1 MRPAARTWFLNDF
14 MKGGAREKRPPPG
27 VEKRMLIFLEKEG
40 YENLTNGPLCNWAV
54 CAGAGF
60 ACPLFSDAVEA
71 VSEPRGVRIVPWRA
85 RRDLN
90 PRPFPER
97 VSLTRPSG

>member
-1 MRPAARTWFLNDF
+1 MGHCVTGLFVLAL
-14 MKGGAREKRPPPG
+14 GSL
-27 VEKRMLIFLEKEG
+27 VLS
-40 YENLTNGPLCNWAV
+40 
-54 CAGAGF
+54 
-60 ACPLFSDAVEA
+60 FSDAVEA
-71 VSEPRGVRIVPWRA
+71 MSEPRGVRIVPWRA